1 MKYFNKKIYLKGGNE
16 MTIGEKIKSIANE
29 KDISI
34 YRIAKD
40 SGVSN
45 SYLSELINNKR
56 RNPSIE
62 IIKKISKVLE
72 TPLEKL
78 I

>member
-56 RNPSIE
+56 QNPSIE

-72 TPLEKL
+72 IPLEKL